1 MEERD
6 MYLFLSSIYRITQKD
21 IDSLKKEFKKLEN
34 LMYLDKD
41 KILKN
46 KKINSKLLRNIVKY
60 RGHSRIEKIK
70 RVLKQKEIQYVCIED
85 KNYPQRLKHIDIPPP
100 ILFYKGDISFL
111 QEENVLA
118 VIGSRTPTNYGIQCV
133 RKFTEEL
140 SDIGMHIVSGLALGI
155 DCEAHIACMKG
166 RYGKT
171 AAVIGSPLDN
181 IRPATNMKIADK
193 ILENGGAIISEF
205 FLGTTVNKLNFIM
218 RNRIISGLSK
228 GVLVIEAAQKSGAL
242 GTANYAEDQGRDV
255 FAVPGRI
262 NDSKSEGCLDL
273 LSKGAYVART
283 IEDIAEHYEYSDPI
297 KKFCT
302 LNNCEDSIEYD
313 IKSLNYE
320 KQEILNSIK
329 QNGNIKIDDICNC
342 TGIDIKT
349 INSNINELLIDDY
362 IIEMENK
369 TYGFNV

>member
-1 MEERD
+1 MEERE
-6 MYLFLSSIYRITQKD
+6 MYLFLSSIYRITQED
-21 IDSLKKEFKKLEN
+21 INCLKEEFEELKN
-34 LMYLDKD
+34 LMDLDKD

-60 RGHSRIEKIK
+60 RSPFRIEKIK
-70 RVLKQKEIQYVCIED
+70 SVLEQQKIHYVCIED
-85 KNYPQRLKHIDIPPP
+85 KDYPERLKHISKPPP

-111 QEENVLA
+111 NEGNVIS
-118 VIGSRTPTNYGIQCV
+118 VIGSRTPTKYGLKYV
-133 RKFTEEL
+133 RKFTKEL
-140 SDIGMHIVSGLALGI
+140 SDSGMHVVSGLAIGI

-166 RYGKT
+166 KYGRT
-171 AAVIGSPLDN
+171 AAILGSPLDN
-181 IRPATNMKIADK
+181 IRPAVNLKTAQK

-205 FLGTTVNKLNFIM
+205 FLGTDVNPLNFIM
-218 RNRIISGLSK
+218 RNRIISGISNATFI
-228 GVLVIEAAQKSGAL
+228 IEAAQKSGAL
-242 GTANYAEDQGRDV
+242 STAKYANDEGRDV
-255 FAVPGRI
+255 FVIPGRI
-262 NDSKSEGCLDL
+262 DDPKSKGCLDL
-273 LSKGAYVART
+273 IFEGAQIVRELS
-283 IEDIAEHYEYSDPI
+283 DITGHRVYYDHL

-302 LNNCEDSIEYD
+302 LNNREDSIEYD

-320 KQEILNSIK
+320 KQEILNSIR